1 MARRPWTK
9 LMADD
14 IFVALLTSR
23 FRMEEIHVN
32 ADYDFHGTY
41 TKVKKERKKERKN
54 YVPILQVYDLLYY
67 NTCNYKNPN

>member
-1 MARRPWTK
+1 MAEVARRPWTK

-41 TKVKKERKKERKN
+41 TKVIKTAE
-54 YVPILQVYDLLYY
+54 
-67 NTCNYKNPN
+67 

>member
-1 MARRPWTK
+1 VAEVARRPWTK

-41 TKVKKERKKERKN
+41 TKVKKERKKERKKELCT
-54 YVPILQVYDLLYY
+54 YTTSIRPAIL
-67 NTCNYKNPN
+67 